1 MGELH
6 LFKKHTISL
15 LIIFLLASAVL
26 AKPIEAHTVSPV
38 NPNAQQTTK
47 SSDELACAPAEPN
60 GKTESFPE
68 RSEVTVM
75 THFLWLRLIESE
87 APSGNRLLFT
97 AAIMPEGGLKQLKL
111 KIQ

>member
-15 LIIFLLASAVL
+15 LILFLLASAVL

-47 SSDELACAPAEPN
+47 AVMNWLAHLPNRTENKVLSGAFGGYSHDTFSMAE
-60 GKTESFPE
+60 TDRI
-68 RSEVTVM
+68 RSAT
-75 THFLWLRLIESE
+75 
-87 APSGNRLLFT
+87 GNRLLFT
-97 AAIMPEGGLKQLKL
+97 AAIMPEDGLKQQILKF
-111 KIQ
+111 Q